1 MSSFGL
7 CTGSRH
13 SDWEQQPKTAAVAE
27 SGCAREPKRPCSCYA
42 RSALGPSP
50 EYWTGQLMAPDQ
62 SAQLHAVL
70 RDIIVQE
77 LAWDA
82 EKAGRLADVA
92 LRRWRS
98 FPRRS
103 KANKRTAE
111 LRLQDLIRGLRQGSP
126 IDVIYL
132 EPGDF
137 ERLAPVLRDALT
149 DSL

>member
-1 MSSFGL
+1 
-7 CTGSRH
+7 
-13 SDWEQQPKTAAVAE
+13 
-27 SGCAREPKRPCSCYA
+27 
-42 RSALGPSP
+42 
-50 EYWTGQLMAPDQ
+50 MAPDQ